1 MGEMERKNRAIS
13 LVFAV
18 VLAAALFFAGAK
30 WGETR
35 RPAIE
40 KVQDL
45 TNKEEGLPAAVDF
58 APFWGAWNV
67 LNEKYVG
74 NATTSPQEKVW
85 GAIEGLTASLNDPY
99 TVFMP
104 PEEAKMFESEIQ
116 GNFEGVGMEI
126 DSRDGVIVI
135 VSPLKGTPAEA
146 AGLQPGDKIIKI
158 NDTVTTNMKTEAA
171 VKLIRGKKGSAVRLT
186 ILRNGKRAPFEV
198 SVVRDIITIP
208 TIDTEIKGAPK
219 KGDAQATT
227 TARETGLRE
236 NGIFIIKLYNFSSAA
251 PELFRA
257 ALRDFVVSRGDKLII
272 DLRGNPGGFL
282 EVAVDVASFFLPVG
296 EVVATED
303 HGDKGGSRVYR
314 SHGYN
319 VFNDKLKMAILV
331 NGGSASASEILAGA
345 LREHGKAKLVG
356 TKTFG
361 KGSVQE
367 LVKITPETAL
377 KVTIARWLTPKG
389 HSISA
394 EGLTPDIVVE
404 RTQED
409 LEKGRDPQLERA
421 IQLLTTNY

>member
-1 MGEMERKNRAIS
+1 MGEMERKSRIVP
-13 LVFAV
+13 LGFAAL
-18 VLAAALFFAGAK
+18 LAAALFFAGVK

-45 TNKEEGLPAAVDF
+45 ANKEEGLPATVDF
-58 APFWGAWNV
+58 APFWSAWNV

-85 GAIEGLTASLNDPY
+85 GAIEGLAASLKDPY

-104 PEEAKMFESEIQ
+104 PDEAAMFESEIQ

-208 TIDTEIKGAPK
+208 TIDTEIKDAPK
-219 KGDAQATT
+219 KGGAGGATT
-227 TARETGLRE
+227 TAIGNGLRE
-236 NGIFIIKLYNFSSAA
+236 DGVFIIKLYNFSSAA

-257 ALRDFVVSRGDKLII
+257 ALRDFVVSRTDKLII

-303 HGDKGGSRVYR
+303 HGGKEGNRVYR
-314 SHGYN
+314 SRGYN
-319 VFNDKLKMAILV
+319 VFNDRLKMAVLV

-367 LVKITPETAL
+367 LVKITHETAL

-394 EGLTPDIVVE
+394 EGLTPDVVVE

-409 LEKGRDPQLERA
+409 LEKERDPQMEKA
-421 IQLLTTNY
+421 IELLNQ